1 MQIHRVRGKDLRDA
15 LRRAGDRFGAEALVL
30 SHETL
35 PDGDVMVAVADPVR
49 TLVSRGELA
58 GSSKAATPR
67 SRGAADVE
75 RVLTRSGTSRT
86 LTEAVLAHVAKTGAS
101 GPYALDAAAQ
111 LLGQRVQV
119 AAGPRL
125 PARNVDAA
133 VQPCVLAF
141 VGPTGVG
148 KTTTLAKIASRMAR
162 LGRRVSLVSMDTQ
175 RPGAVDQLA
184 AYAKA
189 MQAPLDT
196 AADGAALA
204 RILARSSE
212 RDCVLIDTTGRSPR
226 DARALAELAA
236 SLALAGAGGSLSTY
250 LVLSAAASPSAL
262 EEARRGF
269 AATRP
274 DAWIVTKLDETR
286 APAPVLEAAASD
298 RVGIAFL
305 CDGADVEAHLERAN
319 AERFADLFLRG
330 RLA

>member
-15 LRRAGDRFGAEALVL
+15 LRRAGEQFGAEALFL
-30 SHETL
+30 SHETM

-49 TLVSRGELA
+49 TLVTRGEVA
-58 GSSKAATPR
+58 GPAQAPSPR
-67 SRGAADVE
+67 SRAASDVE
-75 RVLTRSGTSRT
+75 RVLARSTTSRA
-86 LTEAVLAHVAKTGAS
+86 LTDKVLAHVAKTGAS

-111 LLGQRVQV
+111 FLGQQV
-119 AAGPRL
+119 EVAPGPRL
-125 PARNVDAA
+125 PARNVGAA
-133 VQPCVLAF
+133 LQPCVLAF

-162 LGRRVSLVSMDTQ
+162 VGRRVSLVSMDLQ

-184 AYAKA
+184 GFAAA
-189 MQAPLDT
+189 MQAPFEI
-196 AADGAALA
+196 AADGAALT
-204 RILARSSE
+204 RILARSGE

-236 SLALAGAGGSLSTY
+236 GLGVAAAGASLSTY

-262 EEARRGF
+262 EEARRAF
-269 AATRP
+269 APTRP

-286 APAPVLEAAASD
+286 APAPVLEASAAAH
-298 RVGIAFL
+298 VGVAFL
-305 CDGADVEAHLERAN
+305 CDGPDVEAHLERAN
-319 AERFADLFLRG
+319 PERFADLFLRG